1 MSQSGRAARGNVNE
15 QIATALLRLQ
25 HDMAT
30 VLHRLHALEAVTLS
44 QVKGRGV
51 SDIV

>member
-1 MSQSGRAARGNVNE
+1 MSQSRRPLSVAGGNVNE

-30 VLHRLHALEAVTLS
+30 VLRRLHALEVLTVS
-44 QVKGRGV
+44 QVKDQGF
-51 SDIV
+51 